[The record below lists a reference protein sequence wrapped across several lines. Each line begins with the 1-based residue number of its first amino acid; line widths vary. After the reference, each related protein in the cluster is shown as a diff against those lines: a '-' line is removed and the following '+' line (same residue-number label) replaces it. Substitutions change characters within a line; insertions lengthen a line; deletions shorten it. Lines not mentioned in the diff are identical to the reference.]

1 MEEGKRGLPLSCY
14 PSSALV
20 SAVLKEASAEE
31 TATPPADKPAEV
43 KPEEKP
49 AEAKPEEKPAEKV
62 EPPKRTPAQNDHIH
76 PLVREIANDA
86 GRPTDEESLRVLRYL
101 LLEAWRNETRRP
113 PMFERSLDGMRLV
126 DVSRGTSEL
135 DRPDC
140 SEFLEWLQAW
150 KVMHEQVR

>member
-1 MEEGKRGLPLSCY
+1 MTLYVMPIGRQN
-14 PSSALV
+14 ALA
-20 SAVLKEASAEE
+20 AVAAAPDGFRV
-31 TATPPADKPAEV
+31 TV
-43 KPEEKP
+43 G
-49 AEAKPEEKPAEKV
+49 
-62 EPPKRTPAQNDHIH
+62 PPKRTPAQNDHIH
-76 PLVREIANDA
+76 PLIREIANDA

>member
-1 MEEGKRGLPLSCY
+1 MTLYVMPIGRQNALAAVAAAPEGYR
-14 PSSALV
+14 V
-20 SAVLKEASAEE
+20 
-31 TATPPADKPAEV
+31 
-43 KPEEKP
+43 
-49 AEAKPEEKPAEKV
+49 KV
-62 EPPKRTPAQNDHIH
+62 EPPKRSLEMNSAIH
-76 PLVREIANDA
+76 PLIREIANDA

-135 DRPDC
+135 DKPDC
-140 SEFLEWLQAW
+140 SEFIDWLQAW